1 MGRSPLRKI
10 IVIMLILLP
19 IAVFPQAEFVPVS
32 NPVYSFLE
40 RMDALHFIKDYDS
53 FQKPKTRK
61 ALAKYLVEVRRNEA
75 FLNPIDQNI
84 LDDFRSEFSLELN
97 EPLISYSG
105 DMMIL
110 RESTFRS
117 LINGDGYDI
126 YSQNE
131 RFFYFDT
138 SKKGNLFINLTAD
151 ADFISHKNN
160 LSANSAGLLNAGGI
174 IRGTLYNT
182 FGFYIQGSNGFSM
195 GSKAAVLQ
203 KKELQYNY
211 KLNETPEQTFFDD
224 NEGHLSLDFDWI
236 NLKFGRD
243 RLLLG
248 YGENKVLLSDNSPK
262 FDYLQLQFNS
272 GIFSFFSFHGKMLGQ
287 SSFAG
292 DTITGGANVIKEKYM
307 AYHRLG
313 FNLSDN
319 FTFGAGEVIIYGDR
333 AMEFSYL
340 NPFNFYKSVE
350 HNNRDR
356 DNAMIFFDLEN
367 RSIKGLKLFA
377 TLLLDDINYGKVG
390 TGWYGNQTLW
400 DVGFSSYNLYDFVPI
415 DFHFEYTRVEP
426 YVFTHRLPNNNF
438 TNFGYGLSSVLAP
451 NSELFFSKI
460 NYRLSHRFEVS
471 FSFSYT
477 LHGANYLDAQ
487 GNIIKNV
494 GGDFS
499 IGYRNGDAKL
509 VKFLDGVKQ
518 IFRRT
523 SIDIYYEPYNE
534 IKLLAQAIY
543 ANYPQQ
549 HDLLRYSD
557 FYVTTIFSLQVKI

>member
-10 IVIMLILLP
+10 VVIMLLMLP
-19 IAVFPQAEFVPVS
+19 IAVFPQAEYVPIS

-40 RMDALHFIKDYDS
+40 RMDALHFIKNYDS
-53 FQKPKTRK
+53 FQKPKTRRVIASFLK
-61 ALAKYLVEVRRNEA
+61 EVEQKKTELDLVDRNAL
-75 FLNPIDQNI
+75 
-84 LDDFRSEFSLELN
+84 LDLKSEFSLEMFEITDN
-97 EPLISYSG
+97 YQ
-105 DMMIL
+105 
-110 RESTFRS
+110 S
-117 LINGDGYDI
+117 LIDGEKYNPLT
-126 YSQNE
+126 QKE
-131 RFFYFDT
+131 KFLYFN
-138 SKKGNLFINLTAD
+138 SGEKGNLFINLTAD
-151 ADFISHKNN
+151 GDYIYNN
-160 LSANSAGLLNAGGI
+160 QAYLSNLTGQLLSAGGI
-174 IRGTLYNT
+174 IRGTLMNT

-195 GSKAAVLQ
+195 GSKAAALQ

-211 KLNETPEQTFFDD
+211 KFNESPEQTFFDD
-224 NEGHLSLDFDWI
+224 NEGHFSLDFDWI
-236 NLKFGRD
+236 NLKLGRD

-248 YGENKVLLSDNSPK
+248 YGENKVLLSDNGPK
-262 FDYLQLQFNS
+262 FDYLQLQFNY

-287 SSFAG
+287 SSYAG

-319 FTFGAGEVIIYGDR
+319 FTFGAGEIIIYGDR

-367 RSIKGLKLFA
+367 RSIKGLILFA
-377 TLLLDDINYGKVG
+377 TILLDDINYGKLG

-400 DVGFSSYNLYDFVPI
+400 DVGFSSYNLYAIIPI

-460 NYRLSHRFEVS
+460 NYRLSHRFEAS

-494 GGDFS
+494 GGDIS
-499 IGYRNGDAKL
+499 VGHRNGDAEL

-523 SIDIYYEPYNE
+523 SVDISYEPYNE
-534 IKLLAQAIY
+534 IKLLMQAIY

-549 HDLLRYSD
+549 NDILQYGD
-557 FYVTTIFSLQVKI
+557 FYVTSIFSLQVKI

>member
-1 MGRSPLRKI
+1 M
-10 IVIMLILLP
+10 LLP
-19 IAVFPQAEFVPVS
+19 IAVFSQAEYVPVS

-40 RMDALHFIKDYDS
+40 RMDALHFINNYDS
-53 FQKPKTRK
+53 FQKPKTRRAIA
-61 ALAKYLVEVRRNEA
+61 ALLKEVEKKKTELDLVDR
-75 FLNPIDQNI
+75 NI
-84 LDDFRSEFSLELN
+84 LLDLKSEFSLEMFETTDSYQSLIDG
-97 EPLISYSG
+97 EKYDPLTQKEKFLYFNSG
-105 DMMIL
+105 D
-110 RESTFRS
+110 
-117 LINGDGYDI
+117 
-126 YSQNE
+126 
-131 RFFYFDT
+131 
-138 SKKGNLFINLTAD
+138 KGNLFINLTAD
-151 ADFISHKNN
+151 GDFIYNN
-160 LSANSAGLLNAGGI
+160 QAYLSNLTGQLLNAGGI
-174 IRGTLYNT
+174 IRGTLMNT

-195 GSKAAVLQ
+195 GSKWAALQ

-211 KLNETPEQTFFDD
+211 KFNETPEQTFFDD

-243 RLLLG
+243 RWLLG

-262 FDYLQLQFNS
+262 YDYFQLQFNY

-287 SSFAG
+287 SSFAA

-319 FTFGAGEVIIYGDR
+319 LTFGAGEIIIYGDR

-377 TLLLDDINYGKVG
+377 TLLLDDINYGKIG

-400 DVGFSSYNLYDFVPI
+400 NLGFSSYNLYDIIPI
-415 DFHFEYTRVEP
+415 DFYFEYTRVEP

-460 NYRLSHRFEVS
+460 NYRLSHRFEAS

-487 GNIIKNV
+487 RNIIKNV

-499 IGYRNGDAKL
+499 VGYRNGDAKS
-509 VKFLDGVKQ
+509 VKFLDGEKQ

-523 SIDIYYEPYNE
+523 SVDIYYEPYNE

-549 HDLLRYSD
+549 HDLLQYGD
-557 FYVTTIFSLQVKI
+557 FYVTTIFSLQVKF

>member
-1 MGRSPLRKI
+1 MRKI
-10 IVIMLILLP
+10 FLILFLLMP
-19 IAVFPQAEFVPVS
+19 VFVFSQAEYVPVA

-61 ALAKYLVEVRRNEA
+61 AIAGFLKQVELVNNE
-75 FLNPIDQNI
+75 LNSVDRNI
-84 LDDFRSEFSLELN
+84 LLDLRSEFSLEMF
-97 EPLISYSG
+97 ETTYSYQ
-105 DMMIL
+105 
-110 RESTFRS
+110 S
-117 LINGDGYDI
+117 LIDGEKYDPL
-126 YSQNE
+126 SQKE
-131 RFFYFDT
+131 KFLYFN
-138 SKKGNLFINLTAD
+138 SGNKGNIFINVTAD
-151 ADFISHKNN
+151 GDFIYNN
-160 LSANSAGLLNAGGI
+160 QAYLSNITGKLLNAGGI
-174 IRGTLYNT
+174 IRGTLMNT

-195 GSKAAVLQ
+195 GSKWAALQ

-211 KLNETPEQTFFDD
+211 KFNETPEQTFFDD

-236 NLKFGRD
+236 NLKLGRD

-248 YGENKVLLSDNSPK
+248 YGENKVLLSDHSPK
-262 FDYLQLQFNS
+262 FDYLQLQFNY

-292 DTITGGANVIKEKYM
+292 DTITGGANVLKEKYM

-313 FNLSDN
+313 FNLTDN
-319 FTFGAGEVIIYGDR
+319 LTLGAGEIIIYGDR
-333 AMEFSYL
+333 PMEFSYL

-377 TLLLDDINYGKVG
+377 TLLLDDINYGKIG
-390 TGWYGNQTLW
+390 TGWFGNQTLW
-400 DVGFSSYNLYDFVPI
+400 DVGFSSYNLYDIIPI

-426 YVFTHRLPNNNF
+426 YVFTHRLPNNSF

-460 NYRLSHRFEVS
+460 NYRLSHRFEAS

-477 LHGANYLDAQ
+477 LHGANYLDEQ

-494 GGDFS
+494 GGDIS
-499 IGYRNGDAKL
+499 IGHRNGDAEV
-509 VKFLDGVKQ
+509 VKYLDGVKQ
-518 IFRRT
+518 IFHRT
-523 SIDIYYEPYNE
+523 SVDIYYEPYNE

-557 FYVTTIFSLQVKI
+557 FYVTTIFSIQVKI

>member
-1 MGRSPLRKI
+1 MKKI
-10 IVIMLILLP
+10 FLMLFLSMP
-19 IAVFPQAEFVPVS
+19 VFIFSQAEYVPGA

-61 ALAKYLVEVRRNEA
+61 KIAEYLKQVEVKKTELDLIDRNS
-75 FLNPIDQNI
+75 L
-84 LDDFRSEFSLELN
+84 LDLRSEFSFEMFETTYTYQSLLDGEKYDPFSQKEKFLYFN
-97 EPLISYSG
+97 SG
-105 DMMIL
+105 
-110 RESTFRS
+110 
-117 LINGDGYDI
+117 
-126 YSQNE
+126 
-131 RFFYFDT
+131 
-138 SKKGNLFINLTAD
+138 KKGNLFINLMAD
-151 ADFISHKNN
+151 GDFIYNN
-160 LSANSAGLLNAGGI
+160 QAYLSNLTGELLSAGGI
-174 IRGTLYNT
+174 IRGTLMNT

-195 GSKAAVLQ
+195 GSKAAALQ

-211 KLNETPEQTFFDD
+211 KFNETSEQTFFDD

-243 RLLLG
+243 RLMLG
-248 YGENKVLLSDNSPK
+248 YGENKTILSDNSPK
-262 FDYLQLQFNS
+262 FDYLQLQFNY

-287 SSFAG
+287 SSYAA
-292 DTITGGANVIKEKYM
+292 DTVTGGVNVLKEKYM

-319 FTFGAGEVIIYGDR
+319 FTLGAGEIIIYGDR
-333 AMEFSYL
+333 PMEFSYL

-367 RSIKGLKLFA
+367 RSVKGLKLFA
-377 TLLLDDINYGKVG
+377 MLLLDDINYGKVG
-390 TGWYGNQTLW
+390 TGWFGNQTLW
-400 DVGFSSYNLYDFVPI
+400 DFGFSSYNLYDLIPI

-460 NYRLSHRFEVS
+460 NYRLSHRFEAS

-477 LHGANYLDAQ
+477 VHGANYLDAQ

-494 GGDFS
+494 GGDYS
-499 IGYRNGDAKL
+499 VGHRNGDADK

-518 IFRRT
+518 IFRKT
-523 SIDIYYEPYNE
+523 VFDVSYEPYNE
-534 IKLLAQAIY
+534 IKLKMQAIY
-543 ANYPQQ
+543 ANYPQRY
-549 HDLLRYSD
+549 DLLKFGD
-557 FYVTTIFSLQVKI
+557 FYVTSVFSLQVKI

>member
-1 MGRSPLRKI
+1 MGRSPLKKI
-10 IVIMLILLP
+10 FIILFFTLP
-19 IAVFPQAEFVPVS
+19 IAVFSQAEYVPVA

-61 ALAKYLVEVRRNEA
+61 AIAEYLKQVELKKTE
-75 FLNPIDQNI
+75 LDLTDKNI
-84 LDDFRSEFSLELN
+84 LLDLRSEFSFEMF
-97 EPLISYSG
+97 ETTY
-105 DMMIL
+105 
-110 RESTFRS
+110 TYQS
-117 LINGDGYDI
+117 LLDGEKYDPF
-126 YSQNE
+126 SQKE
-131 RFFYFDT
+131 KFFYFN
-138 SKKGNLFINLTAD
+138 SGKKGNLFINLTAD
-151 ADFISHKNN
+151 GDFIYNN
-160 LSANSAGLLNAGGI
+160 QAYLSNLTGKLLNAGGI
-174 IRGTLYNT
+174 IRGTLMNT

-195 GSKAAVLQ
+195 GSKTAALQ
-203 KKELQYNY
+203 KKELEYNY
-211 KLNETPEQTFFDD
+211 KFNETPEQTFFDD

-262 FDYLQLQFNS
+262 YDYLQLQFNY

-287 SSFAG
+287 NSYAG
-292 DTITGGANVIKEKYM
+292 DTITGGVSVLKEKYM

-319 FTFGAGEVIIYGDR
+319 FTLGAGEIVIYGER
-333 AMEFSYL
+333 PMEFSYL

-377 TLLLDDINYGKVG
+377 TLLIDDINYGKIG
-390 TGWYGNQTLW
+390 TGWFGNQTLW
-400 DVGFSSYNLYDFVPI
+400 DIGLSSYNLYNIIPI

-426 YVFTHRLPNNNF
+426 FVFTHRLPNNNF

-471 FSFSYT
+471 FSFSFT
-477 LHGANYLDAQ
+477 VHGANYLDNN
-487 GNIIKNV
+487 GDIIKNV
-494 GGDFS
+494 GGDLS
-499 IGYRNGDAKL
+499 VGHRNGDAET
-509 VKFLDGVKQ
+509 VKFMDGVKQ
-518 IFRRT
+518 YFRRT
-523 SIDIYYEPYNE
+523 SVDIYYEPYND
-534 IKLLAQAIY
+534 IKLLVQAVY
-543 ANYPQQ
+543 ANYPQRY
-549 HDLLRYSD
+549 DILKYSD
-557 FYVTTIFSLQVKI
+557 LYVTTIFSLQVKI

>member
-1 MGRSPLRKI
+1 MPVFIFSQAEY
-10 IVIMLILLP
+10 VP
-19 IAVFPQAEFVPVS
+19 IA

-61 ALAKYLVEVRRNEA
+61 SLAKYLVEVKKNKA
-75 FLNPIDQNI
+75 FLNPIDNNI
-84 LDDFRSEFSLELN
+84 LDDLKGEFSLELV
-97 EPLISYSG
+97 EPDVDWVG
-105 DMMIL
+105 DLGIL
-110 RESTFRS
+110 RESTFQS
-117 LINGDGYDI
+117 LVDGDYNGYDVF
-126 YSQNE
+126 SQHE

-138 SKKGNLFINLTAD
+138 SKNGNLFINLTAD
-151 ADFISHKNN
+151 GDFIYNN
-160 LSANSAGLLNAGGI
+160 QAYLSNLTGKLLSAGGI
-174 IRGTLYNT
+174 IRGTLMNT

-195 GSKAAVLQ
+195 GSKWAALQ
-203 KKELQYNY
+203 KKELQYNF
-211 KLNETPEQTFFDD
+211 KFNESPEQTFFDD

-248 YGENKVLLSDNSPK
+248 YGENKTILSDESPK
-262 FDYLQLQFNS
+262 FDYLQLQFNY

-287 SSFAG
+287 SSYAG
-292 DTITGGANVIKEKYM
+292 DTITGGVNVLKEKYM

-313 FNLSDN
+313 FKLTDN
-319 FTFGAGEVIIYGDR
+319 VTLGAGEIVIYGDR
-333 AMEFSYL
+333 PMEFSYI

-367 RSIKGLKLFA
+367 RSVKGLKLFA
-377 TLLLDDINYGKVG
+377 MLLLDDINYGKVG
-390 TGWYGNQTLW
+390 TGWFGNQTLW
-400 DVGFSSYNLYDFVPI
+400 NFGLSTYNLYHFIPI

-460 NYRLSHRFEVS
+460 NYRLSHRFEAS
-471 FSFSYT
+471 FSVSYT
-477 LHGANYLDAQ
+477 VHGANFLDEQ

-494 GGDFS
+494 GGDYLV
-499 IGYRNGDAKL
+499 GHRNGDADN

-518 IFRRT
+518 IFRKMDFDV
-523 SIDIYYEPYNE
+523 SYEPYNE
-534 IKLLAQAIY
+534 IKLKMQTIY
-543 ANYPQQ
+543 TNYPQQ
-549 HDLLRYSD
+549 FDLLQSSD
-557 FYVTTIFSLQVKI
+557 FYVTSILSLQVKI